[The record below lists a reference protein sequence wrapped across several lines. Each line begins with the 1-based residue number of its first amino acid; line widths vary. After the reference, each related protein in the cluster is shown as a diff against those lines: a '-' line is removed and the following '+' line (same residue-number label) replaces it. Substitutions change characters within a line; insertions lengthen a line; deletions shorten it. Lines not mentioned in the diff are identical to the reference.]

1 MPYRKLFD
9 SDRPS
14 DKRWNWRVLRCTIM
28 HEFSH
33 KLMHDVY
40 WTMLKTHPWM
50 SGAHDATS
58 CSSGEMGWR
67 EGWAEFLPAAVLN
80 IATMAG
86 QPVCKAK
93 QQTAH
98 NLEYSWYPASAD
110 GTDSHI
116 DDMPGEVVWRDSIK
130 GRRDWNEVEVAAV
143 LWDIYAPTGWE
154 YMPKAQQDRKPV
166 GWPADLKWL
175 DRLSDP
181 RFERIWKILKKQPE
195 ALNDED
201 ESLYHDSFWT
211 FWLDAYDNDLE
222 LVHGLKAILH
232 NRDIRNTLRSE
243 NKPVIERLRVIAD
256 SGATGFA
263 ELRVSEAD
271 AEDRPFLSYNVAY
284 ARDEEPFKL
293 LHATDRPLAGIWN
306 DDQLRALIRLPAR
319 SDWTRLFVLVH
330 DEMEFDSIA
339 SGSANWE
346 NAGGSTP
353 RVRLIAA
360 GEDRSAAIR
369 DDGTIWTWGA
379 GMPSYRYVGLR
390 GKQKDFAVR
399 SAGPI
404 RDTAGFV
411 AVSCGYRHTVA
422 LRLDGTVWNWGD
434 NHRGSLALD
443 RQTPSWQENPLQV
456 AGLSDVVAISAGQ
469 DYSFHS
475 R

>member
-1 MPYRKLFD
+1 
-9 SDRPS
+9 
-14 DKRWNWRVLRCTIM
+14 M

-86 QPVCKAK
+86 QPVYKAK

-330 DEMEFDSIA
+330 DDMEFDSIA

-390 GKQKDFAVR
+390 GKQKDFAVW